1 MNEIVEASVP
11 TSVAA
16 SIAEEAVGATGATG
30 ATGEPKPLDDQLAA
44 AAINGDEAAFS
55 LLFHRHRRMVVRLAY
70 RFFHRKEE
78 VEEIVQESFAGAFF
92 SLASYQGGH
101 EKAFAAWL
109 SRITVLTCYDELRSR
124 SRRRENA
131 LSDLNEAES
140 AQIAAAL
147 DGSHSV
153 EGRAISK
160 DLATKLLA
168 RLGPEDRLVLTLL
181 NVEEFSIAEIAS
193 VTGWSSS
200 KVKMRAHRART
211 ALRGILRR
219 FV

>member
-1 MNEIVEASVP
+1 MNEIVEARVP

-16 SIAEEAVGATGATG
+16 SIAEEAGSATGAIRQL
-30 ATGEPKPLDDQLAA
+30 KPLDDELASA
-44 AAINGDEAAFS
+44 AVNGDEGAFA
-55 LLFHRHRRMVVRLAY
+55 LLFDRHRRMVVRLAY

-124 SRRRENA
+124 SRRREHLVSD
-131 LSDLNEAES
+131 LSDAES
-140 AQIAAAL
+140 AQIASVL
-147 DGSHSV
+147 DGVRSGHSV
-153 EGRAISK
+153 ERLAISR
-160 DLATKLLA
+160 DLAAKLLA

-181 NVEEFSIAEIAS
+181 NVEELSVAETAS
-193 VTGWSSS
+193 VTGWSPS

-211 ALRGILRR
+211 SLRR
-219 FV
+219 ILKRFI